1 MSALKL
7 QETDARWA
15 AEEGRD
21 GQKSQAAGVRPFPP
35 ELPLFQG
42 GGVGG
47 VVVWEAGR
55 EVVEPWRERREQRLE
70 EMAWGESG

>member
-1 MSALKL
+1 MEFKRGGATTCRQHWS
-7 QETDARWA
+7 
-15 AEEGRD
+15 
-21 GQKSQAAGVRPFPP
+21 QKSQAAGVRPFPP